1 MLPLPNNLR
10 RMRPK
15 SVAALIG
22 ALVLAMLGATAGAA
36 EPRLEPY
43 SRSPEMRIEALST
56 KGGASPRLRLQGM
69 WPTPCRP
76 SVDAVALDGSELRI
90 TLRSLRPLCA
100 RAPLPFDLE
109 VDLGKRLGKSW
120 PAAPLRVSV
129 LAANS
134 ATAVPQLRGFALIE
148 PASAP
153 QRPMPA
159 SGLWWPLP
167 EADASN
173 PMAGT
178 GFSIELQFDTLAV
191 AVLGRTPK
199 GGPSWYFGTGKL
211 RGRSARIELI
221 AAGNDPAG
229 TDAESRADLAG
240 EIGNATLYMDFEG
253 NGRATAWLSH
263 YDLAETQP
271 LLRQQIIN
279 LAHLPFTE
287 HTDGTAWDGDWVL
300 LGATPGQPRS
310 ARQIH
315 LNGTG
320 FSASAEYRLGADDGS
335 VLACEVDPAESKLAP
350 PRRCRLSDAAGK
362 LVAEFDSV
370 DINRLDGYTPERTP
384 VQLLRVDRR

>member
-1 MLPLPNNLR
+1 MLPLLNNLR

-15 SVAALIG
+15 SVAALFG
-22 ALVLAMLGATAGAA
+22 GLVLTILGATAGAA

-43 SRSPEMRIEALST
+43 SRSPEMRIEALPT
-56 KGGASPRLRLQGM
+56 RGGASPRLRLQGM

-76 SVDAVALDGSELRI
+76 SVESVNLDGSEVRI

-109 VDLGKRLGKSW
+109 VDLGKRVGKNW
-120 PAAPLRVSV
+120 PATPLRVSV

-134 ATAVPQLRGFALIE
+134 ATAEPQLRGFALIE
-148 PASAP
+148 PSAVH
-153 QRPMPA
+153 RPMPA

-178 GFSIELQFDTLAV
+178 GFSIELQFDTLAI

-199 GGPSWYFGTGKL
+199 GKPTWYFGTGKL
-211 RGRSARIELI
+211 RGRSARIDLI
-221 AAGNDPAG
+221 AAGNSGREPEA
-229 TDAESRADLAG
+229 DADASD
-240 EIGNATLYMDFEG
+240 IGNATLHMDFEG
-253 NGRATAWLSH
+253 NGRATAWLDY
-263 YDLAETQP
+263 YDLTSPQP
-271 LLRQQIIN
+271 LLRQQVIN

-287 HTDGTAWDGDWVL
+287 HTDGSAWDGDWVL

-320 FSASAEYRLGADDGS
+320 FSATAEYRLSASDGS
-335 VLACEVDPAESKLAP
+335 VMACEVDPAESRLAP
-350 PRRCRLSDAAGK
+350 PRRCSLRDSSGK
-362 LVAEFDSV
+362 LIAEFDSV
-370 DINRLDGYTPERTP
+370 DINLLDGHAPDRTP
-384 VQLLRVDRR
+384 VQLLRVERR